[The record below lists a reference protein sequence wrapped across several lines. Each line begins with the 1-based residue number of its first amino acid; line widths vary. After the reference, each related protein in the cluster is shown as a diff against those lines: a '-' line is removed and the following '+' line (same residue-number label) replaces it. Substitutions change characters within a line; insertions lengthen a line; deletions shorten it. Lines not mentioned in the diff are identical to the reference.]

1 MPPIVGKHTNSFKF
15 SHFSTYAGQV
25 YDGLSQRRTQ
35 IKSLLSNEDIE
46 NKAQVSQ
53 GFLHRRMDEIPPSSI
68 NHISDMPDIETEKD
82 IRPRS
87 PFRKW
92 MASMQKRNKHGLSS
106 RQLPTRD
113 LPYWLWGTGEGQSTS
128 PPCYSIR
135 AKTSSGSSFN
145 FVSAVRSAS
154 VSLAELSTMT
164 RSKANTAISRCAS
177 QIDHGTDVL
186 TAEPKQSEDV
196 SIDRPIKLDPDTL
209 DRAVKRRRIL
219 DELVQTEQDYI
230 GDIRLLL
237 NVYVTMLVS
246 LPSLYP
252 GLRQSVNQNLSDIL
266 QLHEEFLDELQR
278 AVSHSGVKE
287 FGHVECATG
296 IPEQPLH
303 DRTQAFCR
311 SGGVN
316 VHRGRSIMETSEL
329 CAEPQVIVEVSKIF
343 ERQMSRFFI
352 YKEYGAKYEMM
363 IQETAS
369 VYDTLPDWDWN
380 QKGLEALSALLS
392 TRSCAQRT
400 TNRAATMKDLLV
412 KLFEIIMTACTPK
425 EEVEWRARLS
435 SPLAQCKIG
444 VATTLTFLDLNIK
457 SLGVVTGKS
466 DPGARRLSIRRAT
479 TICPKP
485 ALYQVII
492 KNTSGVRQTSGHGST
507 SLNIHRSHSLLA
519 AKPRVSFLAPPRS
532 ERARLEVILADV
544 WSQEILPFSGMSG
557 RSRSERLV
565 RTSASTVI
573 RKLSVASIASSF
585 AKRASG
591 LRQRMSLEDTF
602 RPVGPQTTPLEVA
615 DPGSTSNWGNGM
627 SDSEKHKKAST
638 AAAKRSWSQEEIQ
651 GTTKKRSGISG
662 HGFRGMF
669 S

>member
-25 YDGLSQRRTQ
+25 YDGLSRRRTQ

-53 GFLHRRMDEIPPSSI
+53 GFLHRRIDEIPPSSI

-237 NVYVTMLVS
+237 N
-246 LPSLYP
+246 
-252 GLRQSVNQNLSDIL
+252 
-266 QLHEEFLDELQR
+266 LHEEFLDELQR

-343 ERQMSRFFI
+343 ERQVSR
-352 YKEYGAKYEMM
+352 
-363 IQETAS
+363 QVT
-369 VYDTLPDWDWN
+369 TH
-380 QKGLEALSALLS
+380 
-392 TRSCAQRT
+392 TR
-400 TNRAATMKDLLV
+400 
-412 KLFEIIMTACTPK
+412 
-425 EEVEWRARLS
+425 
-435 SPLAQCKIG
+435 CKIS
-444 VATTLTFLDLNIK
+444 AFL
-457 SLGVVTGKS
+457 
-466 DPGARRLSIRRAT
+466 
-479 TICPKP
+479 
-485 ALYQVII
+485 
-492 KNTSGVRQTSGHGST
+492 
-507 SLNIHRSHSLLA
+507 
-519 AKPRVSFLAPPRS
+519 
-532 ERARLEVILADV
+532 
-544 WSQEILPFSGMSG
+544 
-557 RSRSERLV
+557 
-565 RTSASTVI
+565 
-573 RKLSVASIASSF
+573 
-585 AKRASG
+585 
-591 LRQRMSLEDTF
+591 
-602 RPVGPQTTPLEVA
+602 
-615 DPGSTSNWGNGM
+615 
-627 SDSEKHKKAST
+627 
-638 AAAKRSWSQEEIQ
+638 
-651 GTTKKRSGISG
+651 
-662 HGFRGMF
+662 
-669 S
+669 